1 MTRKHAKI
9 KTSML
14 KTRNFY
20 LILLGLQAP
29 VLLGALF
36 YILTSNP
43 FILTSDAFAPALK
56 SLVNIDKE
64 VTAVSRTRVMAELS
78 QNVLKAPVKR
88 VPKRKLPVVAAVVK
102 EAKKVIHIK
111 TVELAEVSSPKH
123 QAPAAELIKDASK
136 HELASTA
143 EFKQYGLKVET
154 EALTTVSWSDYFAQG
169 EVAAKLAELKVQEET
184 RLAEANTPLESD
196 EVTESQASATTT
208 DPAEFNNDEEA
219 IALNILLKEKSPVNE
234 SDELVLIDYSNSSEL
249 GDSTSNIETTEG
261 TATTSE
267 SNVVTD
273 QELLGEY
280 ANLFDGPAVGGQA
293 KTQAVESPVSETVMN
308 VIARNQNELLAEV
321 DQSLLATQLTTQKMA
336 ATKPGKST
344 QPAYDFKGNEQQD
357 DMNAS
362 SFVSDAGHRLVIQ
375 ALVGKKGQEL
385 ENKVY
390 NYEFIPSFN
399 PSLSLYDNAEGEI
412 AINGNLHSETALLS
426 GSIVKAG
433 FVRTRVEIPVERGYI
448 AQPIALLEQETL
460 LSYFEAANLA
470 GNGGHLLVQ
479 LNEQI
484 DDVEI
489 DAAHESKLFLNE
501 KLEIVKTAIESTH
514 ILFVGIA
521 PGNLTLTYGHG
532 QQSTTKV
539 IGVYEDELFVDT
551 PLLKKQAPA
560 QVKLVERNLMGK
572 SATDLLIDG
581 DKVRSFQSGKT
592 SIPLAYNNYEIDHGI
607 KPIGMRNYLEFN
619 HHGPIVMGG
628 HSEKALIEVPSRD
641 YMENI
646 LSIFSLPDLSS
657 SCLVQVN
664 FTENVESVEM
674 SAEGARGGI
683 DYDSLYL
690 DRDGVFN
697 KDASEL
703 ASKLFISGHEQG
715 IFYMSVNYQNGSK
728 DIFKTFC
735 SLGTYLFEQL

>member
-1 MTRKHAKI
+1 MTGKHAKI

-43 FILTSDAFAPALK
+43 FILTSNAFAPALK

-64 VTAVSRTRVMAELS
+64 VIAVSNTRVMAELS
-78 QNVLKAPVKR
+78 KEVLKAPLNRVEKR
-88 VPKRKLPVVAAVVK
+88 EVVVAPKVISAS
-102 EAKKVIHIK
+102 KVIHIK
-111 TVELAEVSSPKH
+111 KVDLAKVSEAKP
-123 QAPAAELIKDASK
+123 QAPEAALIKDASN

-143 EFKQYGLKVET
+143 EFKQYGLNVET
-154 EALTTVSWSDYFAQG
+154 QAIETVSWSNYFAQG
-169 EVAAKLAELKVQEET
+169 QVAAQLAELKRQEET
-184 RLAEANTPLESD
+184 RLAQVDNDQIEQT
-196 EVTESQASATTT
+196 VTETQASVTTT
-208 DPAEFNNDEEA
+208 DPQEFNNDEEA
-219 IALNILLKEKSPVNE
+219 IALNILLKEKAPVNE
-234 SDELVLIDYSNSSEL
+234 SDDLVLIDYSNSSEL
-249 GDSTSNIETTEG
+249 GDSTSTSETTQ
-261 TATTSE
+261 APVSE

-280 ANLFDGPAVGGQA
+280 ASLFDAPVVGGQA
-293 KTQAVESPVSETVMN
+293 QAEAVESPVSETVMN
-308 VIARNQNELLAEV
+308 VIARSQNELLAEV
-321 DQSLLATQLTTQKMA
+321 DQSLLATQVTTQKMA
-336 ATKPGKST
+336 ATKPSKTT
-344 QPAYDFKGNEQQD
+344 QQVYDFKGDEQD
-357 DMNAS
+357 DMGTS
-362 SFVSDAGHRLVIQ
+362 SFVSDADHRLAIQ

-412 AINGNLHSETALLS
+412 VINGNLHSETALLS

-433 FVRTRVEIPVERGYI
+433 FVRTRVEIPVERGFI

-501 KLEIVKTAIESTH
+501 KLEIVKNATDSTH
-514 ILFVGIA
+514 ILFVGVA

-539 IGVYEDELFVDT
+539 IGVYEDEVFVDT
-551 PLLKKQAPA
+551 PILKKQTPS

-581 DKVRSFQSGKT
+581 DKIKSFQSGKT
-592 SIPLAYNNYEIDHGI
+592 SVPLAYNNYEVDHGM
-607 KPIGMRNYLEFN
+607 KPIGMRNYLEFS

-628 HSEKALIEVPSRD
+628 HSENALIEVPSRD

-646 LSIFSLPDLSS
+646 LSIFSLPDLGS
-657 SCLVQVN
+657 SCLVQIN
-664 FTENVESVEM
+664 FSENVESVEM

-715 IFYMSVNYQNGSK
+715 IFYMSVNYQDGSK